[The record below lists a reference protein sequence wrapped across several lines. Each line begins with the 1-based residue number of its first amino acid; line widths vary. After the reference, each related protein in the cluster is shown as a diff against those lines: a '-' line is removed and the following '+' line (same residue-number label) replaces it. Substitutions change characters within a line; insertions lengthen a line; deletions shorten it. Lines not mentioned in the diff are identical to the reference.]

1 MMGRWA
7 AVLGLTAAALS
18 FACTP
23 AAPEGLDITVL
34 DREIGQRIGGPS
46 TCVLVAEQASG
57 RIVYRYG
64 LSTACE
70 RTLPTCQGSST
81 ETVQDL
87 LGRMGTPAVA
97 VVASCPTTSD
107 GSRSVGWS
115 AGPVA
120 GRDLVFA
127 AVMEGPRALPGRVM
141 AERLAGAFAAAS
153 AD

>member
-1 MMGRWA
+1 MGRWG
-7 AVLGLTAAALS
+7 AVLGLTAAAVLS
-18 FACTP
+18 FACAP
-23 AAPEGLDITVL
+23 AAPEGLDTTIL

-46 TCVLVAEQASG
+46 TCVLVAEPGSG
-57 RIVYRYG
+57 KIVYRYG

-70 RTLPTCQGSST
+70 RALPTCQGPAT

-87 LGRMGTPAVA
+87 LNGLAAPAEA
-97 VVASCPTTSD
+97 VTRSCPTTSD

-127 AVMEGPRALPGRVM
+127 AVMEGERALPGRVM
-141 AERLAGAFAAAS
+141 TDRLAGAFTAAGL
-153 AD
+153 D